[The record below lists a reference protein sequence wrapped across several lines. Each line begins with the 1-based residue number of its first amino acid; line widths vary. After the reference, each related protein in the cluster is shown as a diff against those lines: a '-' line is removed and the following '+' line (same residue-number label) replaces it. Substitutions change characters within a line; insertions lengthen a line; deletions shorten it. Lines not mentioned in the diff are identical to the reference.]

1 MVKLATLNNGPLQKA
16 HAKLND
22 EEWGNDKRN
31 YLGMSIIGH
40 KCHRFLQFVHYGT
53 FTKKFP
59 RRIERLFNVGHEA
72 EPRLIKALQSLGIHV
87 FDQQKKVIGKTG
99 HVQGHIDGNATW
111 FSDEFQLFSAE
122 PFLVEFKTHNQ
133 KSFDELLR
141 TPNLFDTKPIHFSQ
155 MISYMGHQ
163 KQDKG
168 LYVAENKNTSEIHVR
183 VIDSDQDHFNDL
195 QRKEIEVVT
204 ADTLLPRI
212 GNDNRTW
219 FECKMCDAKDV
230 CFGDKQVDKDC
241 RNCQYVDV
249 LDGGKWK
256 CTNHHIDTAKE
267 HLDNFAACPSYE
279 VGEMFK
285 CIN

>member
-1 MVKLATLNNGPLQKA
+1 MVKLATLKNGPLQKA

-22 EEWGNDKRN
+22 EEWENNKRG

-40 KCHRFLQFVHYGT
+40 KCHRFLQLVHYGT

-59 RRIERLFNVGHEA
+59 RRIERLFDVGHKA

-87 FDQQKKVIGKTG
+87 FDQQEKIIGKTG

-111 FSDEFQLFSAE
+111 FSDEFQLFTAE

-141 TPNLFDTKPIHFSQ
+141 TPDLIKTKPIHFSQ

-163 KQDKG
+163 NQLKG
-168 LYVAENKNTSEIHVR
+168 LYVAENKNNSEIHICV
-183 VIDSDQDHFNDL
+183 VDFDQDHFNDL

-241 RNCQYVDV
+241 RNCQHVDV
-249 LDGGKWK
+249 LDGGKWR
-256 CTNHHIDTAKE
+256 CTNPHISSAKDYLE
-267 HLDNFAACPSYE
+267 DFTACPSYE
-279 VGEMFK
+279 LGDMFK